1 MSILPMPTQYLTTT
15 CCCSDDER
23 RFFYG
28 IPFGSSNLLLVKV
41 PKARG
46 LSVVVARYRRGSE
59 RSFPCLCIR
68 EVIHAQYGLWLLSFL
83 RTAIRIKDFLSL
95 SLSLFVLSLWSYLS
109 FARTTRH
116 HRNATQKGTYKM
128 VQTVQSRLA
137 CKKSIQ
143 NIRISLN
150 AILVA
155 MQSQLSTLLKGSL
168 GPHRTFQT
176 IDHK

>member
-59 RSFPCLCIR
+59 RVVFFGCMFMRALFSRIP
-68 EVIHAQYGLWLLSFL
+68 LSVSPF
-83 RTAIRIKDFLSL
+83 RVYASGR
-95 SLSLFVLSLWSYLS
+95 
-109 FARTTRH
+109 
-116 HRNATQKGTYKM
+116 
-128 VQTVQSRLA
+128 
-137 CKKSIQ
+137 
-143 NIRISLN
+143 
-150 AILVA
+150 
-155 MQSQLSTLLKGSL
+155 
-168 GPHRTFQT
+168 
-176 IDHK
+176 